1 MFRWL
6 FCFQKS
12 VALVLSK
19 LLANSSKTGGGISAG
34 PSNIGSSS
42 GRQIGIGAEISRN
55 RRNCSSDFVDED
67 HRIGRSSGVA
77 DCLNNETADDY
88 NEIDGIEEDSQIWLA
103 ELGHGHGK
111 HSSLASRRI
120 TYSEGLSQSLNP
132 SRSTSMFLCDQGE
145 DDGDKV
151 SNLGGG
157 CRNTSPGSS
166 CAQEKEKEA
175 ARRSVWDRSYAERS
189 VVDLTRISQLDSSFE
204 TLSGSK
210 SVASGKGKYMSSAA
224 SVSKS
229 PMIPIV
235 ELMTSRSLFDPKLA
249 SSYNDN
255 GNRDRSIIGLSLSPP
270 ETERGRSA
278 SEGSHCSDQSNGRQ
292 LEFGDEAQSS
302 ESDG

>member
-1 MFRWL
+1 M
-6 FCFQKS
+6 
-12 VALVLSK
+12 
-19 LLANSSKTGGGISAG
+19 SAG
-34 PSNIGSSS
+34 PSNFGSSS
-42 GRQIGIGAEISRN
+42 DRQIGIGVDISRT
-55 RRNCSSDFVDED
+55 RRNCSSDFDGGGNKVG
-67 HRIGRSSGVA
+67 RPIGAAGYISG
-77 DCLNNETADDY
+77 ESADDY

-120 TYSEGLSQSLNP
+120 TYSEGLSQSLNH

-145 DDGDKV
+145 EDGDKV
-151 SNLGGG
+151 SNLSGG
-157 CRNTSPGSS
+157 CRNTSPGGSS
-166 CAQEKEKEA
+166 VQEKEKEA

-189 VVDLTRISQLDSSFE
+189 VVDLTRIGLLDSALASESF
-204 TLSGSK
+204 SGSK
-210 SVASGKGKYMSSAA
+210 SAAAGRGKCMSSAA

-302 ESDG
+302 ESDGYGYTSALQT